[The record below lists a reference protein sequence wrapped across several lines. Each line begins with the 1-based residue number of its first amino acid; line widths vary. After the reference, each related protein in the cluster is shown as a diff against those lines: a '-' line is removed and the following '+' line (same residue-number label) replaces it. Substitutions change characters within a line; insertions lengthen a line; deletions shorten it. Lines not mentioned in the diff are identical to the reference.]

1 MQNTKDRSDY
11 RTMSDAELVEEARR
25 ELPERVDYRELAWA
39 MSERLKRKFYF

>member
-1 MQNTKDRSDY
+1 MKPKDRNDY
-11 RTMSDAELVEEARR
+11 RSMTEQELVEEARR